1 MAIEVTFWGSS
12 LSFLQEEIRRRA
24 MNTGSN
30 FFQPFS
36 ESWHVKLNKEREK
49 RSTDVFRAN
58 LERGGGGECVW
69 VAWVAVGWRGGWGAG
84 GGGGVWLIV
93 FMVFIFKIMCESTKK
108 RLRLT
113 KILGLGRI
121 SKFPSLPHPHLKTG
135 AIDPLLRA

>member
-58 LERGGGGECVW
+58 LERGGGG
-69 VAWVAVGWRGGWGAG
+69 
-84 GGGGVWLIV
+84 GGGVL
-93 FMVFIFKIMCESTKK
+93 FFLGFFFKKFVKKESTKK

>member
-58 LERGGGGECVW
+58 LEGGG
-69 VAWVAVGWRGGWGAG
+69 G

>member
-58 LERGGGGECVW
+58 LEGGGGGGAMCWVW
-69 VAWVAVGWRGGWGAG
+69 VGGGGGGG

-121 SKFPSLPHPHLKTG
+121 SKFPSLPHPNLKTG